1 MHMNEALPSLLSFR
15 GLIGLGLILGCIGAA
30 LLIPLLPRLRHRS
43 VAAIALAFLAFQA
56 FHLLEHLIQLVMWFL
71 HPSAPPHMTPWALD
85 GVDGIAAWFALLP
98 GEATA
103 MAGGMEGLH
112 LVGNVFF
119 LLGIIALGRVTPTP
133 LPGVKTA
140 FALQGIHVAEHVLL
154 TTTLWLFGT
163 PMGLSTLFGVA
174 YDYSWAGTMRV
185 WFHFLIN
192 LGGTIPAA
200 TASMIW
206 WKQTRRDAITSA
218 AEPVIDLRDR
228 ELVSSNGGVL

>member
-43 VAAIALAFLAFQA
+43 VAAIAIAFLAFQA

-133 LPGVKTA
+133 LPGVKKA

-154 TTTLWLFGT
+154 TATLWLFGT

-200 TASMIW
+200 TALMIW

>member
-1 MHMNEALPSLLSFR
+1 MDMNEALPSLLSFR
-15 GLIGLGLILGCIGAA
+15 GLGGLGLILGCLGAA
-30 LLIPLLPRLRHRS
+30 LLVPLLPRLRDRT
-43 VAAIALAFLAFQA
+43 VAAIAISFLAFQV
-56 FHLLEHLIQLVMWFL
+56 FHLLEHLIQLFMWIM
-71 HPSAPPHMTPWALD
+71 HPTAPPHMTPWALD

-112 LVGNVFF
+112 LVGNVIF
-119 LLGIIALGRVTPTP
+119 LVGIIALGRTTPTP
-133 LPGVKTA
+133 LPGVQTA
-140 FALQGIHVAEHVLL
+140 FILQGIHVAEHVLL
-154 TTTLWLFGT
+154 TGTLWLTGT

-200 TASMIW
+200 TASLMW
-206 WKQTRRDAITSA
+206 WKQTRRDTTPPVM
-218 AEPVIDLRDR
+218 EPVIDLRDHD
-228 ELVSSNGGVL
+228 LVPVS